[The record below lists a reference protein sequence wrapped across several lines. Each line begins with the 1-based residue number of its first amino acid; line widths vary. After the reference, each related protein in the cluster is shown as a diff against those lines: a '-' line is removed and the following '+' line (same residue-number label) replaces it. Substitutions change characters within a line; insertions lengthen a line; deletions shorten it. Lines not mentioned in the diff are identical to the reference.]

1 MARVAL
7 TPDDFNDDMIDYIQ
21 TLCRKAYE
29 QGVQEGRDKYDLP
42 MMLTRQHIAAQLQVS
57 LPTVDRITSLPGFP
71 RSKLIKSRF
80 PRDAVFKFMEEN
92 IERVRQ
98 ITVRRMKI

>member
-7 TPDDFNDDMIDYIQ
+7 TPDDFNDDMIEYIQ

-29 QGVQEGRDKYDLP
+29 QGVREGRDKYDLP
-42 MMLTRQHIAAQLQVS
+42 MMLTRKHIAEQLQVS

-71 RSKLIKSRF
+71 RSTLIKSRF

-92 IERVRQ
+92 TERVRQ
-98 ITVRRMKI
+98 IMVRRF